1 MIFGREVK
9 FLVRRQLALLKR
21 LRTPHL
27 KEEEIRQDIHQIES
41 GVRGENRLL
50 QKLNELR
57 LPGSYQIFPDVRLQS
72 GEWKVQID
80 CLIVT
85 DRCCIV
91 LESKNISDDLYFNE
105 GSDEFYKVDRNGREI
120 VYRNPYFQLMKHI
133 RFMKEFFRLLNF
145 PEMNVTGAVVLTAK
159 SCRIRQKPANY
170 PIFKLESIIE
180 KILQMYDLPSSLR
193 LSREQLN
200 FVEQMIWKKQST
212 FIPRPLCENY
222 HISPNE
228 LVFGVECPN
237 CSTLGM
243 KRTGKTWTCTKCK
256 HSSREAHK
264 NAVQEYF
271 WLVSKEMR
279 NKDFRVFC
287 QVDSIYAA
295 SRMLSGMDLQIHRAG
310 PKTFYTEKKDR

>member
-1 MIFGREVK
+1 MVK
-9 FLVRRQLALLKR
+9 KQYALLKR
-21 LRTPHL
+21 LRASHI
-27 KEEEIRQDIHQIES
+27 KEEDIRKDIHQIES

-50 QKLNELR
+50 QKLKELR
-57 LPGSYQIFPDVRLQS
+57 LPGSYRIFSDVGLQS

-105 GSDEFYKVDRNGREI
+105 DADEFYKVDRNGNEI
-120 VYRNPYFQLMKHI
+120 AYRNPYFQLLKHI
-133 RFMKEFFRLLNF
+133 RFMKEFFRLLNL
-145 PEMNVTGAVVLTAK
+145 PQMNVTGAVVLTAK
-159 SCRIRQKPANY
+159 SCRIRQKPAHY

-180 KILQMYDLPSSLR
+180 KIIHMYELPSSFQ
-193 LSREQLN
+193 LSSEQLD
-200 FVEQMIWKKQST
+200 FVEKMIWKKQSA
-212 FIPRPLCENY
+212 FIHRPLCESY

-228 LVFGVECPN
+228 LIRGVECPN

-243 KRTGKTWTCTKCK
+243 KRTGKTWTCIKCDQR
-256 HSSREAHK
+256 SRDAHK

-271 WLVSKEMR
+271 WLVSKEIR

-287 QVDSIYAA
+287 QVDSVYAA
-295 SRMLSGMDLQIHRAG
+295 SRMLNSMDLQVHRAG
-310 PKTFYTEKKDR
+310 PKTFYTQKKDR

>member
-1 MIFGREVK
+1 MVEK
-9 FLVRRQLALLKR
+9 QYALLKR
-21 LRTPHL
+21 LRVPHG
-27 KEEEIRQDIHQIES
+27 KEDDIRKDIHQLES

-57 LPGSYQIFPDVRLQS
+57 LPGPYRVFSDVGLQS
-72 GEWKVQID
+72 GEWKVQMD

-105 GSDEFYKVDRNGREI
+105 DSDEFYKVDKDGREI

-133 RFMKEFFRLLNF
+133 RFMKEFFKLLNF

-159 SCRIRQKPANY
+159 SCRIRQKPAHY

-180 KILQMYDLPSSLR
+180 KILQMYGLPHSLR
-193 LSREQLN
+193 LNGEQLD

-212 FIPRPLCENY
+212 FIHRPLCESY
-222 HISPNE
+222 QISPNE
-228 LVFGVECPN
+228 LIRGVECPK

-243 KRTGKTWTCTKCK
+243 KRTGKVWTCTRCK
-256 HSSREAHK
+256 HKSRDAHK
-264 NAVQEYF
+264 PAVQEYF
-271 WLVSKEMR
+271 WLVSKEIR
-279 NKDFRVFC
+279 NRDFRVFC
-287 QVDSIYAA
+287 QIDSVYAA
-295 SRMLSGMDLQIHRAG
+295 SRMLSSMNLQIHRAG